1 MTPSRKHTRRA
12 PASAQAHRDE
22 AEERNEQLR
31 QSLKDAAAALID
43 EVRAGK
49 SARLEALLT
58 FESRFHQYS
67 ANNIWLIA
75 LQCPHAE
82 RVAGHRAWEQLGY
95 HVAKGQKAIR
105 ILAPRVGK
113 HSTERVEIVTEDA
126 QGTQGQRTTSEPV
139 PAYFTYVPVFDVSQ
153 LDPAEVAAK
162 PLPSFYHDLGSD
174 AETTRLMAAMETCLR
189 ASGVRV
195 TDVDPDTLKG
205 DTQGWSKGKLIGV
218 RAGLSS
224 RNRLRTLCHEWA
236 HEVLHQ
242 GAQALDRSASRAQRE
257 HQAEATS
264 YVVLHHFGIRNTF
277 SADYVQS
284 WGATPDLLMAQL
296 ALVQKAATHIITRIE
311 AALDADTTAAGRV
324 AQGA

>member
-1 MTPSRKHTRRA
+1 MTSSRKHMRRA

-22 AEERNEQLR
+22 AHERNVQLR

-43 EVRAGK
+43 EVCAGK

-58 FESRFHQYS
+58 FEARFHQYS
-67 ANNIWLIA
+67 ANNVWLIA

-82 RVAGHRAWEQLGY
+82 RVAGYRAWEQLGY

-105 ILAPRVGK
+105 ILAPRLSKRSGEAGEGV
-113 HSTERVEIVTEDA
+113 SLDDA
-126 QGTQGQRTTSEPV
+126 LRTPL
-139 PAYFTYVPVFDVSQ
+139 YFTYVPVFDVSQ
-153 LDPAEVAAK
+153 LDPTELAAR

-174 AETTRLMAAMETCLR
+174 AETARLMAAMETALR

-195 TDVDPDTLKG
+195 TDVDPKTLVG
-205 DTQGWSKGKLIGV
+205 DMQGWSRGKLIGL

-224 RNRLRTLCHEWA
+224 RNRVRTLCHEWA

-242 GAQALDRSASRAQRE
+242 GSDALDRTAGRKQRE
-257 HQAEATS
+257 HQAEATA
-264 YVVLHHFGIRNTF
+264 YVVLHHFGIRNAF
-277 SADYVQS
+277 SSDYVQVR
-284 WGATPDLLMAQL
+284 GATPETLMPQL
-296 ALVQKAATHIITRIE
+296 TLVQRAASHIITAIE
-311 AALDADTTAAGRV
+311 AALNADTTAAGRV